1 MLSVDGGSSD
11 AAAAAPASYS
21 CRTLTSATADPPCLV
36 LLNSPHLRQG
46 TTRHDLPPSAP
57 SALLV
62 VLGAH
67 GDWVARD
74 RLTTLFW
81 PDAGESDA
89 QHHLRVTLHRARQ
102 LARGWGLH
110 ERLLADRRRLR
121 LDLACDVPAFRTAV
135 AAADWPRALALHQAP
150 LCNAFSLRGFAALD
164 DWLSQERESL
174 QAAWRSAALREAAR
188 REAEGDAAGAAAL
201 LQAQLQHD
209 LLAEDSLQA
218 LLRVAAVAGA
228 RDAALDAFDRYR
240 RRARDELGLDPLPG
254 TVLLAEALRRAE
266 PRAVPV
272 ALPVAAPHAAAGAPA
287 VPEAVAHPPLV
298 GRDDDLAWLRQPG
311 AGLWLLA
318 GEPGVG
324 KSRLVQEAT
333 GDERPD
339 GAGPHW
345 VRCRESLR
353 QAPLQALVDL
363 LAGLP
368 VQRLQAMLP
377 LGADR
382 RELARLLPALAPS
395 EVLAPSEP
403 GGGRLMEVLAAVLV
417 QLARAGTVVIDD
429 LQWADPPLLDLLQ
442 RVLTRHPVRLL
453 ATLRPLQAGDALQ
466 HGLDGLE
473 VLGLLHL
480 RTLNPLPAEAVQALL
495 ARLSGRQ
502 APRLAAWLHR
512 RSGGNPFFALE
523 TLRALFESGRLA
535 SGERGWMGDIDTLGN
550 DDTEPPLPPRVAAL
564 VRQRLAGLSETAQ
577 RVLSVAA
584 VAGDA
589 EALDAL
595 AEGAGLSVWATAEA
609 VAAGQAAG
617 LLKGRRFAH
626 DLVHEALLAATP
638 EPLRAVLHAGLARRL
653 AQVLPPH
660 CLAAHWWA
668 AGDESHAVQATL
680 AAARL
685 DADRGLH
692 DAAEDR
698 LQRARDRA
706 TDSAWQARL
715 DVARAAVARQAGRL
729 DAARALADAA
739 LAALPMPDTRRD
751 ALLERYELAM
761 LAGDLDEAERHL
773 ALARVLDDASPALLM
788 AAGKLAHARGDYAGA
803 TAPLQQL
810 ADLLRRQRPGPELA
824 AALTSLATTLDSQG
838 LVEQGVPLH
847 EEAMAIAHRLGARYV
862 EVEAASNRVWSL
874 DELGRL
880 DEAIAVGEH
889 AMALGDYDATP
900 YLLSNLAYVYL
911 RVQRLDDAERAYRR
925 LSQCGDASIACVACG
940 KLADVAARRGDTAA
954 RAAAVQAAL
963 GWLSRTQVYTAQVSA
978 MIAVLRHGDEAQARA
993 ALAHRRP
1000 QAVDPGLQQRL
1011 DEALH
1016 ARGLA

>member
-1 MLSVDGGSSD
+1 MLSLASASKD
-11 AAAAAPASYS
+11 ASTAAPAPYS
-21 CRTLTSATADPPCLV
+21 CRTLTSAAATTPCLV
-36 LLNSPHLRQG
+36 LLNSPHLLHG
-46 TTRHDLPPSAP
+46 TARHDLPPSAP
-57 SALLV
+57 AALLV

-67 GDWVARD
+67 GDWVAREK
-74 RLTTLFW
+74 LTTLFW
-81 PDAGESDA
+81 PDAAESDA

-121 LDLACDVPAFRTAV
+121 LDLPCDVPAFRHAV
-135 AAADWPRALALHQAP
+135 AASDWAHALVLHRAP
-150 LCNAFSLRGFAALD
+150 LCNAFSLRGFAAFD
-164 DWLSQERESL
+164 DWLSLERESL

-188 REAEGDAAGAAAL
+188 LEAEGDALGAWAL

-218 LLRVAAVAGA
+218 LLRVAAAAGA
-228 RDAALDAFDRYR
+228 RDAALDAFERYR

-254 TVLLAEALRRAE
+254 TVALADALRRAE
-266 PRAVPV
+266 PRAM
-272 ALPVAAPHAAAGAPA
+272 PVAAPRAEDGPPP
-287 VPEAVAHPPLV
+287 VPEAVTHPPLV
-298 GRDDDLAWLRQPG
+298 GRDEELAWLRRPG
-311 AGLWLLA
+311 AGLWLLS

-324 KSRLVQEAT
+324 KSRLLAEAT
-333 GDERPD
+333 G
-339 GAGPHW
+339 GALTHW
-345 VRCRESLR
+345 VRCSEALR
-353 QAPLQALVDL
+353 QAPLQALADL

-368 VQRLQAMLP
+368 LHRLQAMLP

-395 EVLAPSEP
+395 EVLAPPEP
-403 GGGRLMEVLAAVLV
+403 GGGRLMEVLTTVLV
-417 QLARAGTVVIDD
+417 QLAQAGTVVVDD
-429 LQWADPPLLDLLQ
+429 LQWADQPLLDLLH
-442 RVLTRHPVRLL
+442 RVLARHPVRVL
-453 ATLRPLQAGDALQ
+453 ATVRPLRADDLLQ
-466 HGLDGLE
+466 RWLDGLE

-480 RTLNPLPAEAVQALL
+480 RPLSPLPAEAVQALL
-495 ARLSGRQ
+495 ERLAGRQ
-502 APRLAAWLHR
+502 VPRLAAWLHR

-535 SGERGWMGDIDTLGN
+535 PGGQGWQGDIDTLGG
-550 DDTEPPLPPRVAAL
+550 DETEPPLPPRVAAL
-564 VRQRLAGLSETAQ
+564 VRQRLVGLSEAAQ

-595 AEGAGLSVWATAEA
+595 AEGAGLSAWATAEA

-660 CLAAHWWA
+660 RLAAHWWA
-668 AGDESHAVQATL
+668 AGDEAAAVQATL

-692 DAAEDR
+692 AAAEDR
-698 LQRARDRA
+698 LQRARGRVHDG
-706 TDSAWQARL
+706 AWLARL
-715 DVARAAVARQAGRL
+715 DVARATVARQAGRM
-729 DAARALADAA
+729 DEARALADAA

-761 LAGDLDEAERHL
+761 LAGDLDGAGRQL
-773 ALARVLDDASPALLM
+773 AQARALDDASPALLM

-810 ADLLRRQRPGPELA
+810 VDLLRRQRPGAELA

-838 LVEQGVPLH
+838 LLAQGMPLH
-847 EEAMAIAHRLGARYV
+847 EEAMSIAHRLGARYV
-862 EVEAASNRVWSL
+862 EVEAAGNRVWSL

-880 DEAIAVGEH
+880 DEAIAVGEQ

-925 LSQCGDASIACVACG
+925 LSESGDASIACVACG
-940 KLADVAARRGDTAA
+940 KLADVAARRGDPEA

-963 GWLSRTQVYTAQVSA
+963 GWLSRTQIYTAQVSA
-978 MIAVLRHGDEAQARA
+978 MIAVLRHGDDDQARA

-1011 DEALH
+1011 DEALRS
-1016 ARGLA
+1016 RGLA